1 MIENFILKLVIFLIF
16 KSIKNCLNYLVKNP
30 IFILKMHLKLKII
43 YWLKTFCLKYFE
55 MEKVIFESII
65 HALKKYFYSFEY
77 IV

>member
-1 MIENFILKLVIFLIF
+1 
-16 KSIKNCLNYLVKNP
+16 
-30 IFILKMHLKLKII
+30 MHLKLKII